1 LAVVLSCIDSRT
13 PAEIIFDLGMGDIFS
28 IRIAGNVIGPQILAS
43 AEYGCAVAGA
53 KLILV
58 VGHTHCG
65 AVTTAVKLACSA
77 QTAASATGC
86 DHLGSIVTDIQSSID
101 PTACRDL
108 REGEQSRFDA
118 LLDTVIR
125 QNVQR
130 TVESFRW
137 HSRTLD
143 KLVHDQ
149 RIAIVGALYHV
160 ESGAIEMVTEDPA
173 EPTTPPS

>member
-1 LAVVLSCIDSRT
+1 
-13 PAEIIFDLGMGDIFS
+13 MGDIFS

-101 PTACRDL
+101 PTACLDL
-108 REGEQSRFDA
+108 QEGEQGRFDA
-118 LLDTVIR
+118 LINTVTR

-130 TVESFRW
+130 AVESFRW
-137 HSRTLD
+137 HSCSLD
-143 KLVHDQ
+143 KLVPDQ
-149 RIAIVGALYHV
+149 RIAIVGALYQ
-160 ESGAIEMVTEDPA
+160 SP
-173 EPTTPPS
+173 